1 MAKVQRTIQ
10 PGQRI
15 RVLIVDDS
23 VVIRQ
28 LVTHALEGDPALEI
42 VGVAANGGIALS
54 KIAQLNPDAVTLDIE
69 MPEVDGLETLRRIR
83 RDHAHIRVVM
93 FSTLTERGAAATLEA
108 LALGAD
114 DYVTKASNE
123 GSLDRSLN
131 RLREELIPKIKQ
143 FFNIQKLPTAEFR
156 EAKPAAPAVATH
168 NQMAPVIVPRKQAL
182 TPSPA
187 QSAPPSIVVLGI
199 STGGP
204 AALAR
209 IMPQFPADFPV
220 PFLIVQHMPPLF
232 TKLLAD
238 RLNETCSLKVR
249 EAVDGG
255 LVEPGVVWVAPGD
268 FHMRVSSRGGK
279 ELRIKL
285 DQGPPENSCRPAVD
299 VLFASVAEICG
310 GRTLAA
316 VLTGMGRDGQRGA
329 ATLKA
334 KGAYIIAQDEA
345 SSVVWGMPGSVVQEG
360 LADVVLPLDDIP
372 REITARLTG
381 VHGFSRGGH
390 PKLST
395 QSSPGLGG
403 RMKEV
408 PCPR

>member
-1 MAKVQRTIQ
+1 M
-10 PGQRI
+10 
-15 RVLIVDDS
+15 
-23 VVIRQ
+23 VIRQ
-28 LVTHALEGDPALEI
+28 LVTHALESDPALEI
-42 VGVAANGGIALS
+42 VGVAANGNIALA

-83 RDHAHIRVVM
+83 RDHAHIRVIM
-93 FSTLTERGAAATLEA
+93 FSTLTERGASATLEA

-123 GSLDRSLN
+123 GSLDRSLG

-143 FFNIQKLPTAEFR
+143 FFKVPETR
-156 EAKPAAPAVATH
+156 EPKPAAHPPLLHKLAGPLSPMVAGLAPATTAARMPGV
-168 NQMAPVIVPRKQAL
+168 
-182 TPSPA
+182 
-187 QSAPPSIVVLGI
+187 VVLGI

-209 IMPQFPADFPV
+209 IMPHFPADFPV

-238 RLNETCSLKVR
+238 RLNETCPLTVR

-255 LVEPGVVWVAPGD
+255 VIEPGVVWVAPGD
-268 FHMRVSSRGGK
+268 FHMRISARSSSQAGK

-285 DQGPPENSCRPAVD
+285 DQGPAENSCRPAVD
-299 VLFASVAEICG
+299 VLFASAAEIFG

-316 VLTGMGRDGQRGA
+316 ILTGMGRDGQRGA
-329 ATLKA
+329 AVLKA
-334 KGAYIIAQDEA
+334 KGASVIAQDEA
-345 SSVVWGMPGSVVQEG
+345 SSVVWGMPGSVVHEG
-360 LADVVLPLDDIP
+360 LADVILPLDDIP
-372 REITARLTG
+372 SEIISRVTAHSFNRN
-381 VHGFSRGGH
+381 S
-390 PKLST
+390 KLNT
-395 QSSPGLGG
+395 QSSAGLGG

-408 PCPR
+408 PC